1 MNGSGVK
8 DKAAIVTGSTKGIGR
23 AIAEGLLDAGVRVA
37 ISARNP
43 QEVAAAA
50 KDLER
55 AHAGRILARPC
66 DVRREDQV
74 AALFAETERA
84 FGGVDILVNNAG
96 VGLFRNLEEMSLE
109 EWNSVIE
116 TNLTGVFLCSR
127 AAIPRMRKRGG
138 GYIFNISSLAGKNA
152 FPSASAYN
160 ASKFG
165 LNGMSEALMQE
176 VRYDGIKVSYLMPGS
191 VATQFSGTAPGPED
205 AWKIQPQDIARIVL
219 DLLNQEPRTLPSAVE
234 IRPSKPPRKG

>member
-1 MNGSGVK
+1 MSDEAIR
-8 DKAAIVTGSTKGIGR
+8 DKVAVVTGSTKGIGL
-23 AIAEGLLDAGVRVA
+23 ATAEALLGSGAKVVV
-37 ISARNP
+37 SARNEG
-43 QEVAAAA
+43 EVAAVGKRLMASQPKRVAA
-50 KDLER
+50 QV
-55 AHAGRILARPC
+55 C
-66 DVRREDQV
+66 DVRLEAQV
-74 AALFAETERA
+74 EALFRAADSA

-176 VRYDGIKVSYLMPGS
+176 VRHDGIKVSYLMPGS
-191 VATQFSGTAPGPED
+191 VATHFNGNTPGAED
-205 AWKIQPQDIARIVL
+205 AWKVQPEDIGRIVL
-219 DLLNQEPRTLPSAVE
+219 DLLHHDPRTLASAVE
-234 IRPSKPPRKG
+234 IRPSKPPKK

>member
-1 MNGSGVK
+1 MNGSGAK

-23 AIAEGLLDAGVRVA
+23 AIAEGLLDAGARVA
-37 ISARNP
+37 ISARNT

-55 AHAGRILARPC
+55 AHPGRVLARPC

-191 VATQFSGTAPGPED
+191 VATQFTGTAPGPED
-205 AWKIQPQDIARIVL
+205 AWKIQPRDIARIVL

-234 IRPSKPPRKG
+234 IRPSKPPRKP

>member
-1 MNGSGVK
+1 MNGNGAK

-23 AIAEGLLDAGVRVA
+23 AIAEGLLDAGARVA

-55 AHAGRILARPC
+55 AHPGRILARPC

-205 AWKIQPQDIARIVL
+205 AWKIQPQDIACIVL

-234 IRPSKPPRKG
+234 IRPSKPPRKP

>member
-1 MNGSGVK
+1 MNGNALK

-23 AIAEGLLDAGVRVA
+23 AVAEALLEAGANVVV
-37 ISARNP
+37 SARS
-43 QEVAAAA
+43 QHEVAPAG

-55 AHAGRILARPC
+55 ANPHRVLARRC
-66 DVRREDQV
+66 DVRLEDEV
-74 AALFAETERA
+74 AALFAEADRT

-96 VGLFRNLEEMSLE
+96 VGFFKNLEEMSLD
-109 EWNSVIE
+109 EWNSVLE

-138 GYIFNISSLAGKNA
+138 GYILNISSLAGRNA
-152 FPSASAYN
+152 FPSATAYN

-165 LNGMSEALMQE
+165 LNGLSEALMQE

-191 VATQFSGTAPGPED
+191 VATYFNGHTPGHED
-205 AWKIQPQDIARIVL
+205 EWKIQPRDIARIVL
-219 DLLNQEPRTLPSAVE
+219 DLLTQDPRTLPSAVE
-234 IRPSKPPRKG
+234 IRPSKPPRKS

>member
-1 MNGSGVK
+1 MNGSGAK

-23 AIAEGLLDAGVRVA
+23 AIAEGLLDAGAKVA
-37 ISARNP
+37 ISARNA

-50 KDLER
+50 KELER
-55 AHAGRILARPC
+55 AHPGRVLARAC

-74 AALFAETERA
+74 AALFADADRA

-152 FPSASAYN
+152 FPSATAYN

-191 VATQFSGTAPGPED
+191 VATQFTGTAPGPED
-205 AWKIQPQDIARIVL
+205 AWKIHPRDIARIVL
-219 DLLNQEPRTLPSAVE
+219 DLLSQEPRTLPSAVE

>member
-1 MNGSGVK
+1 MNGSGAK

-23 AIAEGLLDAGVRVA
+23 AIAEGLLDAGARVA
-37 ISARNP
+37 ISARNT

-55 AHAGRILARPC
+55 AHPGRVLARPC

-152 FPSASAYN
+152 FPSAAAYN

-191 VATQFSGTAPGPED
+191 VATEFTGTAPGPEA
-205 AWKIQPQDIARIVL
+205 AWKIQPRDIARIVL

>member
-1 MNGSGVK
+1 MNGSGLK
-8 DKAAIVTGSTKGIGR
+8 DKSAIVTGSTKGIGR
-23 AIAEGLLDAGVRVA
+23 AVAEGLLEAGAKVVV
-37 ISARNP
+37 SARNGD
-43 QEVAAAA
+43 EVAAAG
-50 KDLER
+50 KELER
-55 AHAGRILARPC
+55 AHARRVLARRC
-66 DVRREDQV
+66 DVRREEEV
-74 AALFAETERA
+74 ASLFAETDRA

-109 EWNSVIE
+109 EWSTVLE

-138 GYIFNISSLAGKNA
+138 GYILNISSLAGKNA
-152 FPSASAYN
+152 FPQATAYN

-191 VATQFSGTAPGPED
+191 VATHFNGHTPGAED
-205 AWKIQPQDIARIVL
+205 DWKIQPRDIARIVL
-219 DLLNQEPRTLPSAVE
+219 DLLNQDPRTLPSAVE

>member
-1 MNGSGVK
+1 MNGSGIK
-8 DKAAIVTGSTKGIGR
+8 GRSAIVTGSTKGIGR
-23 AIAEGLLDAGVRVA
+23 AIAEALLAEGAFVTV
-37 ISARNP
+37 SARSEK
-43 QEVAAAA
+43 EVAAVG

-55 AHAGRILARPC
+55 AHAKRVLARAC
-66 DVRREDQV
+66 DVRRESDV
-74 AALFAETERA
+74 TALFEETERA

-96 VGLFRNLEEMSLE
+96 VGFFRTLEETLLT
-109 EWNSVIE
+109 EWNQVIE

-138 GYIFNISSLAGKNA
+138 GYIVNVSSLAGKNA
-152 FPSASAYN
+152 FPLATAYN

-191 VATQFSGTAPGPED
+191 VATHFNDHTPGPDD
-205 AWKIQPQDIARIVL
+205 AWKIQPEDIARIVIG
-219 DLLNQEPRTLPSAVE
+219 LLTQDPRTLPSAVE
-234 IRPSKPPRKG
+234 IRPSRPPKKS